1 MRKGMW
7 KKGLTVAMA
16 AAMLAGPVSV
26 PAVFNNGV
34 SVVKADETNKGQD
47 VYVLMNIPYADFY
60 KAELNKKNT
69 VKVDATTSATK
80 TKTRST
86 LANGSYH
93 ADNTGEHISGITYP
107 VKIKAG
113 TDLSKLTKI
122 TDASK
127 VSITVNMKGKET
139 TTEYKGKDALFES
152 ADYSY
157 YELGTTAPAYYK
169 ELTVNEY
176 GTYSFG
182 KTTATKKTVEGAAIE
197 KFKTSSKYGDYQLN
211 LNFDKVADS
220 DQISGNTKVLAAVIT
235 TIDGTQYG
243 LRHVE
248 NIWKGTEFAWGTGFT
263 TQSHGCP
270 ISGEHYASM
279 MGKTIDAVTYYTE
292 NGVVKYDIDDTY
304 VPYKFDTSA
313 FKVENADVTSGSAK
327 VTVPTLPEAYDAEY
341 AVEGLTNVSVENGT
355 LKYNATGVKPGQYT
369 LNVTDKS
376 SKYVPFSTSFTLTT
390 DNVVAAYNNDVKAP
404 ALVAA
409 KDVQADDFANFV
421 KNIQKVSVNGKEYAA
436 SGKGAV
442 KLINADGTL
451 VTTADALKAEGTYNI
466 VVTATGYNKTLEFT
480 YTNKS
485 DTTATKPSDATAAT
499 KPAATT
505 TATKPAVKP
514 VKKVTVKK
522 QTAKVKAGKKKLT
535 VTWKKDKN
543 VSGYQIK
550 IATKK
555 NFKGAKTYTV
565 KSYKTYKKVIKKL
578 KAKKKYFVKVRAYKT
593 VGKSKV
599 YGAYSAVRSCKV
611 K

>member
-113 TDLSKLTKI
+113 TDLSNLKQI

-127 VSITVNMKGKET
+127 VSITVNMKGKEI

-157 YELGTTAPAYYK
+157 YVLSTAPAYYK

-235 TIDGTQYG
+235 TTDGTQYG

-313 FKVENADVTSGSAK
+313 FKVENSDVTSGSAK

-578 KAKKKYFVKVRAYKT
+578 KANKKYFVKVRAYKT

>member
-113 TDLSKLTKI
+113 TDLSNLKQI

-127 VSITVNMKGKET
+127 VSITVNMKGKEI

-157 YELGTTAPAYYK
+157 YVLSTAPAYYK

-182 KTTATKKTVEGAAIE
+182 KTTATKKTVEGATIE